1 MQEPVLQRLRRVSQ
15 MGLSQLVYPGAQ
27 HSRFNH
33 VLGSMHLTARI
44 LDTFREKGVDLSDV
58 EYRTALLSALLHDVG
73 HGPFSHALEGEW
85 LPGMD
90 HEELGRA
97 ITQGLNE
104 KYEGQLTGVLDTFSG
119 RQTRPFFNQI
129 LAGHLDA
136 DRLDYLKR
144 DSFYCG
150 VPEGSLNIERL
161 IRVFDIAE
169 DRLVVLEK
177 GIHSIEEFL
186 MARRFMY
193 WQVYLH
199 KTSLLAELFLKKAI
213 QRARTLLYAGDD
225 PGMSPALKFFLSLQR
240 SHKPEKEEV
249 FRNFLLLD
257 DSDVIMALKSWINNE
272 DPLLSYLCRCLVFRR
287 LPRIEWIEF
296 AQALGEGMPALS
308 VSEDGVRDWLEQE
321 GLSPE
326 HLDEIQFSDSVENT
340 PYNDRIPELEV
351 LLSSGGIV
359 PLSEVS
365 QLFNK
370 EVLRRQSRRYYRVR
384 PRLQGPGVGVQD
396 V

>member
-15 MGLSQLVYPGAQ
+15 MGLSQLVYPGAL

-44 LDTFREKGVDLSDV
+44 LDTFREKGVELNED

-73 HGPFSHALEGEW
+73 HGPYSHALEGEW

-97 ITQGLNE
+97 ITRRLND
-104 KYEGQLTGVLDTFSG
+104 KYEGRLSGVLETFSG
-119 RQTRPFFNQI
+119 RQSRPFFNQI
-129 LAGHLDA
+129 LSGHLDA

-161 IRVFDIAE
+161 IRVFEIAE

-199 KTSLLAELFLKKAI
+199 KTSLLAELLLKKAI
-213 QRARTLLYAGDD
+213 QRARILLNAGDD
-225 PGMSPALKFFLSLQR
+225 PGMSPALAFFLGLQED
-240 SHKPEKEEV
+240 SSPDMDEV

-257 DSDVIMALKSWINNE
+257 DSDVIMALKSWVDSD
-272 DPLLSYLCRCLVFRR
+272 DPLLKHLSRSLVFRR
-287 LPRIEWIEF
+287 LPRIEWIESPE
-296 AQALGEGMPALS
+296 APSDSSGRSLIE
-308 VSEDGVRDWLEQE
+308 EGVRDWLNQE

-326 HLDEIQFSDSVENT
+326 HLEEVLFTDSVQNT
-340 PYNDRIPELEV
+340 PYNNRIPELEV
-351 LLSSGGIV
+351 LLSSGGIAR
-359 PLSEVS
+359 LSEVS

-370 EVLRRQSRRYYRVR
+370 EILGRQSRRYFRVS
-384 PRLQGPGVGVQD
+384 PRLRGPGVRV
-396 V
+396 

>member
-15 MGLSQLVYPGAQ
+15 MGLSQLVYPGAL

-44 LDTFREKGVDLSDV
+44 LDTFREKGVELNED

-73 HGPFSHALEGEW
+73 HGPYSHALEGEW

-97 ITQGLNE
+97 ITRRLND
-104 KYEGQLTGVLDTFSG
+104 KYEGRLSGVLETFSG
-119 RQTRPFFNQI
+119 RQSRPFFNQI
-129 LAGHLDA
+129 LSGHLDA

-161 IRVFDIAE
+161 IRVFEIAE

-199 KTSLLAELFLKKAI
+199 KTSLLAELLLKKAI
-213 QRARTLLYAGDD
+213 QRARILLNAGDD
-225 PGMSPALKFFLSLQR
+225 PGMSPALAFFLGLQED
-240 SHKPEKEEV
+240 SSPDMDEV

-257 DSDVIMALKSWINNE
+257 DSDVIMALKSWVDSD
-272 DPLLSYLCRCLVFRR
+272 DPLLKHLSRSLVFRR
-287 LPRIEWIEF
+287 LPRIEWIESPE
-296 AQALGEGMPALS
+296 APSDSSGRSLIE
-308 VSEDGVRDWLEQE
+308 EGVRDWLDRE

-326 HLDEIQFSDSVENT
+326 HLEEVLFTDSVQNT
-340 PYNDRIPELEV
+340 PYNNRIPELEV
-351 LLSSGGIV
+351 LLSSGGIAR
-359 PLSEVS
+359 LSEVS

-370 EVLRRQSRRYYRVR
+370 EILGRQSRRYFRVS
-384 PRLQGPGVGVQD
+384 PRLRGPGVRV
-396 V
+396 